1 MNTIRPEKS
10 DNLQPILWSS
20 LSPQY
25 SNKTLRL
32 STIIVHL
39 FTFKVIPD
47 RFNGVYQLPI

>member
-1 MNTIRPEKS
+1 MRPEETDKLKS
-10 DNLQPILWSS
+10 ILWGS

-32 STIIVHL
+32 RTIIVHL
-39 FTFKVIPD
+39 FIIKVIPN